1 MTFREIGRE
10 LGISVQRV
18 HKIYKCALK
27 KLSSPKNL
35 KKWQEILDTIREI
48 DKEKAKSDS
57 NTLD

>member
-27 KLSSPKNL
+27 KLSHPRNKD
-35 KKWQEILDTIREI
+35 KCRKILETITEME
-48 DKEKAKSDS
+48 KEKAKGDS

>member
-27 KLSSPKNL
+27 KLSHPRNKD
-35 KKWQEILDTIREI
+35 KWRKILETIAEME
-48 DKEKAKSDS
+48 KERAKR
-57 NTLD
+57 

>member
-27 KLSSPKNL
+27 KLSHPRNKD
-35 KKWQEILDTIREI
+35 KWQEILDTIKEI
-48 DKEKAKSDS
+48 EKERAKK
-57 NTLD
+57 